1 MTDDAPPPD
10 GASHDEDAVTA
21 PRTADA
27 RASSLEDIAHVLSA
41 RTPDIAGDPCP
52 EPEDEDAS
60 AADSDEGPGVELLCL
75 LDELLVGGHR
85 GGVVAAVARLVGRV
99 ADYDVELHA
108 EDLSRGR
115 QGK

>member
-1 MTDDAPPPD
+1 MHRSW
-10 GASHDEDAVTA
+10 GISE
-21 PRTADA
+21 R
-27 RASSLEDIAHVLSA
+27 RASSSRPPKTQRDGATMT
-41 RTPDIAGDPCP
+41 RGR
-52 EPEDEDAS
+52 
-60 AADSDEGPGVELLCL
+60 GVEPLCL

-85 GGVVAAVARLVGRV
+85 RGVVAAVARLVGRV